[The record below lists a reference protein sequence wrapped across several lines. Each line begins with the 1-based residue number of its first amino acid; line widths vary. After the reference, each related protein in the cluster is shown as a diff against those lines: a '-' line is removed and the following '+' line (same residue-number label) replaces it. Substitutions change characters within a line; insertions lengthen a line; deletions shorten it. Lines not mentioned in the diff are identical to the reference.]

1 MTASGNALVGYT
13 GFVGSNLRGQHPFR
27 HLYNSKNSS
36 EIAGKSFELLVFSGA
51 QAVKWWANQNPEEDR
66 RRIQA
71 ALAPLETVSAV
82 QTILISTVDVIP
94 PLPGLIDEG
103 ADCRAMR
110 SHPYG
115 ENRLYIEEFFRT
127 RFSQTLIVRLP
138 ALFGP
143 GLSKNVLFDLMHDK
157 LLEKINPASSF
168 QYYDLGRLWRDMETA
183 LTAGLDLAHLF
194 TEPVST
200 GEIIERFFPGK
211 TVGADAGT
219 EAHYDFRT
227 RHDRLFGGRGG
238 YIEDRATVLARMGA
252 FIHKEM
258 GK

>member
-1 MTASGNALVGYT
+1 MAASGNALVGHT
-13 GFVGSNLRGQHPFR
+13 GFVGANLLGQHPFQ
-27 HLYNSKNSS
+27 HLYNSKNIS
-36 EIAGKSFELLVFSGA
+36 EITGKSFDLLVFSGA

-66 RRIQA
+66 QRIQA
-71 ALAPLETVSAV
+71 ALDPLETVSAV

-103 ADCRAMR
+103 ADCRAVR

-115 ENRLYIEEFFRT
+115 ENRLYIEEFFRK
-127 RFSQTLIVRLP
+127 RFSRTLIVRLP

-157 LLEKINPASSF
+157 LLDKINPASSF

-183 LTAGLDLAHLF
+183 MTAGLDLVHLF

-200 GEIIERFFPGK
+200 REIIERFFPGK
-211 TVGADAGT
+211 TVGADAGA

-227 RHDRLFGGRGG
+227 RHDHLFGGRGG
-238 YIEDRATVLARMGA
+238 YIEDRATVLKRMGA
-252 FIHKEM
+252 FIHGEM